1 MLRYSIGFF
10 SIPILI
16 VLSSC
21 SFLKYNSMSQA
32 EKACKEWADK
42 GFTYS
47 YEYLPLSSD
56 VLFPW
61 EKKKPG
67 PWDNKPK
74 KQELMKGIGNKRW
87 CVKEK
92 ETNQFLGYEKF
103 GVKKQHYKLNEYK
116 QLKTKIEIKK
126 NFRY

>member
-56 VLFPW
+56 VLYPW
-61 EKKKPG
+61 EKKSLVPG
-67 PWDNKPK
+67 
-74 KQELMKGIGNKRW
+74 
-87 CVKEK
+87 
-92 ETNQFLGYEKF
+92 TTS
-103 GVKKQHYKLNEYK
+103 
-116 QLKTKIEIKK
+116 LKSK
-126 NFRY
+126 NS

>member
-1 MLRYSIGFF
+1 MF
-10 SIPILI
+10 
-16 VLSSC
+16 
-21 SFLKYNSMSQA
+21 QA

-42 GFTYS
+42 GFTYT

-61 EKKKPG
+61 DE
-67 PWDNKPK
+67 KPK
-74 KQELMKGIGNKRW
+74 KQEFKKGIANKRR
-87 CVKEK
+87 CVEEK
-92 ETNQFLGYEKF
+92 ETNQFLGYEIF

-126 NFRY
+126 SFKY

>member
-1 MLRYSIGFF
+1 MFRYSIGFF

-21 SFLKYNSMSQA
+21 TFLKYNSMFQA

-47 YEYLPLSSD
+47 YEYLPFSSD

-61 EKKKPG
+61 DKKKPG

-87 CVKEK
+87 CVEEK